1 MRATIRQVAQHAQV
15 SPKTVSNV
23 LLGREDIVAPAT
35 RERVLQ
41 SVQALNYIP
50 VQPPTAQNR
59 RVETRTISLVF
70 EHPDITHY
78 DLDLFTYEGISEAAR
93 KHSYDLL
100 TLLRTDSGRILNSQE
115 TRFMDRR
122 SDGFIFAISMVG
134 HRGTALEVLAQNEVP
149 TVVCYCRDVPAGIAW
164 VDTDNAHAMQTSVT
178 CLTKQGHQRIAY
190 VAGPPD
196 NYHNIDRRA
205 SWKQAM
211 VSAGLDAS
219 DEFIVA
225 GNTNDWKVD
234 RHSIATVLDLDVTGV
249 VCFNDTLAMEVWDA
263 AEERGLQVPRDLSL
277 IGVDN
282 RPDAAQRGLT
292 TIAQSF
298 SIIGHLAVEAWVE
311 LAHGGLAENC
321 CKLAPVELL
330 ERTSV
335 APRPIRTTSNT
346 TRENGLRPQ
355 VSLSKA
361 TPTLRSLS
369 GGKS

>member
-41 SVQALNYIP
+41 SVQELNYIP

-100 TLLRTDSGRILNSQE
+100 TLLRTDSGRVLNNQE

-122 SDGFIFAISMVG
+122 SDGFIFAISMIG
-134 HRGTALEVLAQNEVP
+134 HRGTALEVLARNEVP
-149 TVVCYCRDVPAGIAW
+149 TVVCYCRDVPDGIAW
-164 VDTDNAHAMQTSVT
+164 VDTDNAHAMQQAVS
-178 CLTKQGHQRIAY
+178 CLTEQGHRRIAY
-190 VAGPPD
+190 LAGPPD
-196 NYHNIDRRA
+196 NYHNIDRKA

-211 VSAGLDAS
+211 ANAGLDAS
-219 DEFIVA
+219 EKFVVE
-225 GNTNDWKVD
+225 GNTNDWKID
-234 RHSIATVLDLDVTGV
+234 QRAIGAIFDLDVTGV
-249 VCFNDTLAMEVWDA
+249 VCFNDTLAMELWDA
-263 AEERGLQVPRDLSL
+263 AEERGVRVPEDLSL
-277 IGVDN
+277 TGVDN
-282 RPDAAQRGLT
+282 HSDAAQRGLT

-298 SIIGHLAVEAWVE
+298 STIGRLAVDAWVE
-311 LAHGGLAENC
+311 LAHGGHLKIA
-321 CKLAPVELL
+321 
-330 ERTSV
+330 
-335 APRPIRTTSNT
+335 
-346 TRENGLRPQ
+346 
-355 VSLSKA
+355 VS
-361 TPTLRSLS
+361 
-369 GGKS
+369 